1 LISLCVANIKQN
13 TYHKQPIGLR
23 SWNTIVKDALQ
34 NLTEVARKRLMP
46 PRKFCENVGFP
57 ISDIV
62 SVAGLRKRSEKKQ
75 GLLYFEPEI
84 EQAVI

>member
-1 LISLCVANIKQN
+1 LQTFKQN
-13 TYHKQPIGLR
+13 HIPQATHRPT

-75 GLLYFEPEI
+75 RLLYFEPEI